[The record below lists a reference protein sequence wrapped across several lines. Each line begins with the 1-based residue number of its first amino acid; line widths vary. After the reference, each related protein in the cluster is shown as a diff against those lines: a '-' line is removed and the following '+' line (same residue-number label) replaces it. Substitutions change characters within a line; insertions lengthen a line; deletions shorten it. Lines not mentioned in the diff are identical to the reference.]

1 MKLRLALIAAAL
13 ALASLAS
20 GCLSSEVRA
29 SAVALRDDFKVF
41 RRAVVPNPAL
51 GPAEQ
56 AAVRALG
63 EKIEGHIVKLEEGSR

>member
-29 SAVALRDDFKVF
+29 SSVALRQDFAIYRK
-41 RRAVVPNPAL
+41 AVVPNPRYD
-51 GPAEQ
+51 AEGQ
-56 AAVRALG
+56 VAVAKLG
-63 EKIEGHIVKLEEGSR
+63 ERIEAHIARLEEGAR